1 MSTITETEVAPIHHH
16 LASNLPSPEATQ
28 TASPITPERL
38 LEQLNWRYAAK
49 QFDPARKIPANVWSA
64 LEKALVLTPSSGG
77 LQPWKFVVVTD
88 LEVRKQLHPDP
99 RNHGQVLNASHLVAF
114 AARVTMTEADI
125 YRNIDRVIEVRGVS
139 RESLNAQAERQI
151 ARLVKGPSAAN
162 VKEVTAQQL
171 HIALGNFL
179 TSAALL
185 GVDTCSLGGIDG
197 PRYDEILG
205 LDKLGYKSYVAAVA
219 GYRSPED
226 KNARQAKVRFPDADV
241 ILHR

>member
-1 MSTITETEVAPIHHH
+1 MSHSLETEIAP
-16 LASNLPSPEATQ
+16 LNRRQSAESLLE
-28 TASPITPERL
+28 TALKTSAAITPERL
-38 LEQLNWRYAAK
+38 LRQLNWRYATK
-49 QFDPARKIPANVWSA
+49 QFDPTLKIPADIWGA

-99 RNHGQVLNASHLVAF
+99 SNHAQVLNSSHLVAF
-114 AARVTMTEADI
+114 AAKVSMTKADI
-125 YRNIDRVIEVRGVS
+125 YRNIDRVVEVRGLP
-139 RESLNAQAERQI
+139 RESFKAQAERQI
-151 ARLVKGPSAAN
+151 ARLVDSAPGVA
-162 VKEVTAQQL
+162 KELNAQQL
-171 HIALGNFL
+171 YIALGNFL

-205 LDKLGYKSYVAAVA
+205 LDKLGYKTYVAAVA
-219 GYRSPED
+219 GYRSAED
-226 KNARQAKVRFPDADV
+226 KNAKLAKVRYPDADV